1 MAQSI
6 LNLGRREAGTTA
18 APGGADVPKRRHL
31 GTEKLGVI
39 GGFLVGLPVGVGL
52 VGEPLSAFGAPQWLV
67 VGMTGVVVAVFT
79 RIGLSLGHATD
90 DPDAD

>member
-6 LNLGRREAGTTA
+6 LNLGRREANPSSA
-18 APGGADVPKRRHL
+18 SPGVVTPRRRHL

-67 VGMTGVVVAVFT
+67 VAMTGVVVAVFT